1 MIRIIDGKSI
11 SNKILEEE
19 SIEISR
25 LSFKP
30 KLAVISVGNDL
41 ASKVYIRNKRKA
53 CETVGIDFE
62 EIHIDNKN
70 MSSEEL
76 FEKLKSIAMELN
88 SNSDVDGILV
98 QKPIIGLS
106 KQCEEQLFLDINPNK
121 DVDVFNIENEA
132 QIYKGNHSL
141 LPCTPQ
147 GILTLLDE
155 YKISVEGK
163 NAVVIGRSDIVGKP
177 MALALLNRNANVT
190 ICHSKTNIDDLR
202 NYTSNANIIVSAV
215 GKPKFIDSSFIS
227 SNCEC
232 IIDVGMNRDENG
244 KLCGDINYDD
254 ISGYIATL
262 DKDVFIT
269 PVPGGVGPMTVASLI
284 QNLIKLSIKRR
295 ANNILYIQDTPDSI
309 SRHFYNLGNKLYV
322 LHFK

>member
-1 MIRIIDGKSI
+1 MIKIIDGKVI

-19 SIEISR
+19 SIKINK

-30 KLAVISVGNDL
+30 KLVVISVGNDS

-53 CETVGIDFE
+53 CEVVNIDFE
-62 EIHIDNKN
+62 EIHINN
-70 MSSEEL
+70 ENLSSEEL
-76 FEKLKSIAMELN
+76 FEKLKDLIIELN
-88 SNSDVDGILV
+88 NNQNIDGILV
-98 QKPIIGLS
+98 QKPILGLS
-106 KQCEEQLFLDINPNK
+106 KQHEDQLFLYINPDK

-132 QIYKGNHSL
+132 QIYRGNHNL

-155 YKISVEGK
+155 YKINVEGK
-163 NAVVIGRSDIVGKP
+163 NAVIIGRSNIVGKP

-190 ICHSKTNIDDLR
+190 ICHSKTNMNDLK

-215 GKPKFIDSSFIS
+215 GKPKFIDSKYIT

-244 KLCGDINYDD
+244 KLCGDIDYDD
-254 ISGYIATL
+254 VVNYLSIL
-262 DKDVFIT
+262 DKNKDRYIT

-284 QNLIKLSIKRR
+284 QNTIKLAIKRR
-295 ANNILYIQDTPDSI
+295 
-309 SRHFYNLGNKLYV
+309 NL
-322 LHFK
+322 